1 MKDGLSEP
9 MSPPGTAPLTGAPGS
24 SAARSM
30 AQGIG
35 LYVHIPFC
43 QTKCPYCDFN
53 TYAGIERLMPSYLEA
68 LATELRLWGSF
79 LRRPPVNTV
88 FLGGGTPSLLTPPQL
103 ASLLAA
109 VEDAFRLRPGAEV
122 TAEVNP
128 DDVSVQRMSAFL
140 SLGVNRVSMGVQSL
154 DPGLL
159 QVLGRR
165 HSAGQAVASCR
176 LLREAGFEN
185 VNLDLMYGLPF
196 QDLSQWQSTLTGALA
211 LEPEHLSAYC
221 LTLEGGTPMERQVRA
236 GSLPDP
242 DPDLAAD
249 MYEWAQDLLA
259 SRGYVG
265 YEISN
270 WARPGLESRHN
281 LTYWRNLPYLG
292 VGPGAHS
299 YLGGCRFAHC
309 TQPADY
315 INRVAQWADRGAV
328 PGEGEDAAAFGA
340 IPTVAAVETI
350 DRQTEM
356 AETLMM
362 GLRLEEGVS
371 FAGFADRFG
380 LGLLEVYPGVVDDIT
395 SLGLAEVT
403 GDAAA
408 CRLRLTPRGRL
419 LGNQVFYRFAVPE
432 PSSYN

>member
-1 MKDGLSEP
+1 
-9 MSPPGTAPLTGAPGS
+9 
-24 SAARSM
+24 
-30 AQGIG
+30 
-35 LYVHIPFC
+35 
-43 QTKCPYCDFN
+43 
-53 TYAGIERLMPSYLEA
+53 
-68 LATELRLWGSF
+68 
-79 LRRPPVNTV
+79 
-88 FLGGGTPSLLTPPQL
+88 
-103 ASLLAA
+103 
-109 VEDAFRLRPGAEV
+109 
-122 TAEVNP
+122 
-128 DDVSVQRMSAFL
+128 
-140 SLGVNRVSMGVQSL
+140 
-154 DPGLL
+154 
-159 QVLGRR
+159 
-165 HSAGQAVASCR
+165 
-176 LLREAGFEN
+176 
-185 VNLDLMYGLPF
+185 
-196 QDLSQWQSTLTGALA
+196 
-211 LEPEHLSAYC
+211 
-221 LTLEGGTPMERQVRA
+221 
-236 GSLPDP
+236 
-242 DPDLAAD
+242 
-249 MYEWAQDLLA
+249 MYEWAQDLLT

-362 GLRLEEGVS
+362 GLRLEEGVT

-395 SLGLAEVT
+395 SLGI
-403 GDAAA
+403 GRGHRRRR
-408 CRLRLTPRGRL
+408 RLSTSSHASWATPGQPGVLSFRGARAL
-419 LGNQVFYRFAVPE
+419 VVQLSKDR
-432 PSSYN
+432 